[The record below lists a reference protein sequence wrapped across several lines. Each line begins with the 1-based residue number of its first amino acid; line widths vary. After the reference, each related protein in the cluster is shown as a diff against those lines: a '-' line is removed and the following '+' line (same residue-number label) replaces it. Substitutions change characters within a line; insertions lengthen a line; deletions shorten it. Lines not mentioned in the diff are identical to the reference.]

1 MADSSL
7 ETVNAIADA
16 VCVCVSAYM
25 RGSTLKMGERGP
37 KSIHLH

>member
-16 VCVCVSAYM
+16 VCVCVC
-25 RGSTLKMGERGP
+25 
-37 KSIHLH
+37 LHIWEAAR